1 MATPNKVA
9 KRDAKNNHG
18 MSQEQAGSLYLLLLI
33 GSLYYLNLSFL
44 TEDNT
49 EPVLIT
55 LMLMCSAVIYGWM
68 QENDLYRFAW
78 YTNTRI
84 LSLSERVTSVSK
96 LVMFEKTDPWS
107 GRRLHTLWP
116 SHHFPFRSELSWVRS
131 VHKLRPQRTS
141 VACGCWH
148 IYQLK

>member
-44 TEDNT
+44 TQDNT

-55 LMLMCSAVIYGWM
+55 LMLMCSAVRKMICI
-68 QENDLYRFAW
+68 DLRD
-78 YTNTRI
+78 TQI
-84 LSLSERVTSVSK
+84 
-96 LVMFEKTDPWS
+96 
-107 GRRLHTLWP
+107 
-116 SHHFPFRSELSWVRS
+116 HH
-131 VHKLRPQRTS
+131 
-141 VACGCWH
+141 
-148 IYQLK
+148 